1 MFRWKKAAAV
11 LVAAAMTAAGVGCT
25 AGSGTAYAMTIDGV
39 QVNAG
44 IYIYYSYASYMELT
58 QTLQSE
64 NSELDVSDKD
74 VVKEQKMDGV
84 SSEEW
89 IKNKA
94 LEYCQRYVAIEKK
107 FEELDLS
114 LTEEEN
120 KEISSTIDSFWD
132 TNGELYEKN
141 GIAKSSVQSVLENTY
156 MTNDVFLYYYGLDG
170 EEGTTEDD
178 LKQYYEENNA
188 RVRYIKFNLTDGNG
202 EALDDAGKKDM
213 KAKVEDYL
221 GEINALKGDEDAM
234 EDEMDTVQSDY
245 NAYVTSISE
254 EAAAA
259 TATSATDAD
268 GNEIPATTEETTT
281 TTEET
286 TTTTTAAAE
295 DSAAATETAGDS
307 DSEETTATEETAAEE
322 TTTEAAVETDENG
335 SEVTTTTTAPYA
347 NEQIIAKVTTKEDT
361 KEEDITYTPCK
372 NVYDYAFGD
381 GQKNYGDA
389 TIIEDD
395 DAYYIVMSRDIKD
408 RMTEDDLWTESQQNT
423 VISQEYSDAF
433 EDMLDGW
440 TADQKVEKNDSA
452 IKRYDAFKID
462 MDSSS
467 QSA

>member
-11 LVAAAMTAAGVGCT
+11 LAAAAMTAAGVGCT

-221 GEINALKGDEDAM
+221 GEINALKG
-234 EDEMDTVQSDY
+234 
-245 NAYVTSISE
+245 